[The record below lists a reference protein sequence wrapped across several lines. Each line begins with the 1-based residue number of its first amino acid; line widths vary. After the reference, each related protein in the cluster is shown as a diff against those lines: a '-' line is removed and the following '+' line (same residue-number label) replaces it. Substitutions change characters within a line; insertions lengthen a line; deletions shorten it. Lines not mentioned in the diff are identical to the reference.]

1 MLTAVL
7 SGWEAKRHFCVMADS
22 AKYDRLNESVAG
34 WAKVQSRSMRR
45 LVAQMSLKDKHA
57 LRKRAWAKANEA
69 DYKSLEKS
77 LGFGLKKDAGQVSR
91 VNFRMV
97 RHGVFYERGVGKGR
111 KAGASNTRPHPFIK
125 PTLDPA
131 IDQLAEIIASEYADL
146 AVGEIKFV
154 VPGIISRRI
163 KIQNNG

>member
-1 MLTAVL
+1 
-7 SGWEAKRHFCVMADS
+7 MADVP
-22 AKYDRLNESVAG
+22 KYRNLNEAVAG
-34 WAKVQSRSMRR
+34 WAKAQSREMRR
-45 LVAQMSLKDKHA
+45 LVGQMTLKDKHA
-57 LRKRAWAKANEA
+57 ARKRAWAKAKDPE
-69 DYKSLEKS
+69 YKPIDKS
-77 LGFGLKKDAGQVSR
+77 LGFGLRKDSGQVSR
-91 VNFRMV
+91 VNFRLV
-97 RHGVFYERGVGKGR
+97 RHGVFYERGVGKSR
-111 KAGASNTRPHPFIK
+111 KAKSPSARPHPFLR